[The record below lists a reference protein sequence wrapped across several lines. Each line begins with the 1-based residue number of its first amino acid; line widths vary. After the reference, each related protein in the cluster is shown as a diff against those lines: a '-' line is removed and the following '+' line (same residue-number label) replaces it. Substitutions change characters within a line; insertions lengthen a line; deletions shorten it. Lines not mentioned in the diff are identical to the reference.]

1 MSRIS
6 RATRFTS
13 RLALSLAV
21 ASLLSACSAGES
33 APAADERTEKAES
46 ALAHDY
52 RVVAARNAVP
62 RDLLVAIAV
71 VEGGLAI
78 PARREVDPRAQVQA
92 AGPLQL
98 RHGKRDTL
106 ARGAAL
112 MGVSE
117 RALREDADL
126 ALEAGARVLGELL
139 RETGARTGDLASLR
153 SALEELSGYA
163 DAPHRADYANRVLR
177 VLERGGAFAARDG
190 ATLVVGPHELPPGA
204 IVNVIMKGAADYAPA
219 DWLDTPSTNKWT
231 AGRSGLAVQYIV
243 IHDTEG
249 GWDASVATLQN
260 DPNKS
265 AHYIVGTD
273 GRVAQFVH
281 DADTAWH
288 AGNWFYNQRSIGIEH
303 VGYVGSY
310 QFTAAEY
317 AASAALVNHLIAKF
331 GVTPDRAHVIGHD
344 QIPNGNLIAE
354 SAAPCS
360 DAPSACEKNSNY
372 GGAGNHTDPGS
383 WEWCSYLPM
392 IGGECK
398 CDDIWALWNCN
409 HALDGAYRCNAGA
422 IERQVCDGPGAC
434 EVMAVGVPDVCHSKP
449 PAPDAGGDGGGDAT
463 TGDAGAAEA
472 STDAIAD
479 ASADAIADGRE
490 GDGALVAPAAVN
502 GSGGCATS
510 RRAPSDVAGGAM
522 GAAVLAMA
530 ARARRR
536 RGAARPRPRG

>member
-1 MSRIS
+1 MLRITRITRITR
-6 RATRFTS
+6 RAATAFVT
-13 RLALSLAV
+13 
-21 ASLLSACSAGES
+21 ASLLAACSASEP
-33 APAADERTEKAES
+33 APAPEGRAES
-46 ALAHDY
+46 ALARDY
-52 RVVAARNAVP
+52 RAVAERNAVP
-62 RDLLVAIAV
+62 RDLLVAIAA

-78 PARREVDPRAQVQA
+78 PARREVEPGAQVQA

-106 ARGAAL
+106 ALGAAL

-117 RALREDADL
+117 RRLREDGDL

-139 RETGARTGDLASLR
+139 RETAARADDVTSFR
-153 SALEELSGYA
+153 PALEELSGYA
-163 DAPHRADYANRVLR
+163 DAPHRADYANRVLG
-177 VLERGGAFAARDG
+177 VLERGGRFRARAG
-190 ATLVVGPHELPPGA
+190 ATLDVDAHVLPAGA
-204 IVNVIMKGAADYAPA
+204 IVNVPMKGAADYAPA

-231 AGRSGLAVQYIV
+231 AGRSGLAVEYIV

-281 DADTAWH
+281 ESDTAWH
-288 AGNWFYNQRSIGIEH
+288 AGNWFYNQRSVGIEH

-331 GVTPDRAHVIGHD
+331 GVKPDRAHVIGHD

-354 SAAPCS
+354 SAAPCP
-360 DAPSACEKNSNY
+360 DAPSACEKSSNY

-383 WEWCSYLPM
+383 WEWCSYMPM

-422 IERQVCDGPGAC
+422 SGVIERQVCDGPGAC
-434 EVMAVGVPDVCHSKP
+434 EVMALGVPDVCHSKP
-449 PAPDAGGDGGGDAT
+449 ATPDAGVDANGGDAGGDDAAADADADGDAL
-463 TGDAGAAEA
+463 
-472 STDAIAD
+472 AD
-479 ASADAIADGRE
+479 AGRE
-490 GDGALVAPAAVN
+490 GDAAIAAAAAVN
-502 GSGGCATS
+502 GSGGCATGG
-510 RRAPSDVAGGAM
+510 RGAGARVGLGGALFALFAL
-522 GAAVLAMA
+522 GALAA
-530 ARARRR
+530 IRRR
-536 RGAARPRPRG
+536 RGAAPGATGP